1 MLTIVQIFNNNVAL
15 VKLNDNRQAIVKGK
29 GIVFQK
35 KKGQGVDVE
44 KVEKIFYLETAE
56 SRENLYFLLKDIPID
71 IVTTTYEI
79 VDVAQKA
86 FDFPVLDYVYITL
99 SDHIYGVYKRLQA
112 DNYTE
117 SLVPDMHTEYP
128 TEYAIGEKAVEIIS
142 NNLHIQLPHSEA
154 KSIALHFINAKGTP
168 GADKLDESLTMS
180 VNDIVQDILNQNHIL
195 RTKENGNYYDRLMVH
210 LQYLVDR
217 LNQSEVH
224 GSAFTKSL
232 EKSLEK
238 SYPNS
243 TQIAEEIYD
252 NLQKQLS
259 ATLSDNEKLYFII
272 HIQRLI
278 NEQAQE

>member
-99 SDHIYGVYKRLQA
+99 SDHIYGVYKRLQQ
-112 DNYTE
+112 T
-117 SLVPDMHTEYP
+117 T
-128 TEYAIGEKAVEIIS
+128 
-142 NNLHIQLPHSEA
+142 
-154 KSIALHFINAKGTP
+154 
-168 GADKLDESLTMS
+168 
-180 VNDIVQDILNQNHIL
+180 ILKVLCLICTQNI
-195 RTKENGNYYDRLMVH
+195 
-210 LQYLVDR
+210 R
-217 LNQSEVH
+217 LNMLLV
-224 GSAFTKSL
+224 KS
-232 EKSLEK
+232 SRN
-238 SYPNS
+238 Y
-243 TQIAEEIYD
+243 
-252 NLQKQLS
+252 
-259 ATLSDNEKLYFII
+259 
-272 HIQRLI
+272 IQ
-278 NEQAQE
+278 